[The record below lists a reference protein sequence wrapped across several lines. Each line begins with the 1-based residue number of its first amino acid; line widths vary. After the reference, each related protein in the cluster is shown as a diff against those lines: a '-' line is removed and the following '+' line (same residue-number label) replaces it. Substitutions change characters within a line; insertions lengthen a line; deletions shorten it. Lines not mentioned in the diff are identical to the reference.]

1 LSGKYQ
7 KKSNSEQ
14 LIWVVDNNDNF
25 TYVSDGF
32 CQIAHCSQEQLL
44 GTKYYQ
50 AFHQA
55 LPKKVIDE
63 IKTTMNKGFSWQG
76 MLQQKV
82 ASGAEFWLDTFITP
96 QYQQGKVVGFQAVC
110 KRPTK
115 QLIQRASKIYQ
126 GLNQN
131 NVWQTFEF
139 TRTHKFIVLAI
150 LSIVAQL
157 FIYSEF
163 GLAASIIA
171 AITAITPII
180 IFWQDIM
187 PVAQRAGK
195 MQSIFD
201 SISRQIYFGKGTASI
216 FDFNLG
222 MLKTKIRAILE
233 RSKDASAP
241 LSVVVENVQQGMNKN
256 RDAISKQ
263 KDNIAQVSV
272 AMLQM
277 TASTDEIANN
287 IVATVDDIE
296 STYLQCEHAR
306 SDINNTTNQIRDLAV
321 EVEQAS
327 SSADQLSDAA
337 KNVGNLME
345 DIQSIADQTNLLALN
360 AAIEA
365 ARAGEHGR
373 GFSVVAEEVRNLSSR
388 TQESA
393 EEIHQSL
400 SAMLATIQDWVDI
413 MAKNKTD
420 AENCVGS
427 AEQAD
432 QKIELVYEKIRHVA
446 DLATQIS
453 TAAEEQTV
461 VSAGVKNHI
470 DEIQQAS
477 DSGWQQTEIVNQQMI
492 SLKETAQEISSLA
505 DTFIM
510 KR

>member
-1 LSGKYQ
+1 
-7 KKSNSEQ
+7 
-14 LIWVVDNNDNF
+14 
-25 TYVSDGF
+25 
-32 CQIAHCSQEQLL
+32 
-44 GTKYYQ
+44 
-50 AFHQA
+50 
-55 LPKKVIDE
+55 
-63 IKTTMNKGFSWQG
+63 
-76 MLQQKV
+76 
-82 ASGAEFWLDTFITP
+82 
-96 QYQQGKVVGFQAVC
+96 
-110 KRPTK
+110 
-115 QLIQRASKIYQ
+115 
-126 GLNQN
+126 
-131 NVWQTFEF
+131 
-139 TRTHKFIVLAI
+139 
-150 LSIVAQL
+150 
-157 FIYSEF
+157 
-163 GLAASIIA
+163 
-171 AITAITPII
+171 
-180 IFWQDIM
+180 
-187 PVAQRAGK
+187 
-195 MQSIFD
+195 
-201 SISRQIYFGKGTASI
+201 
-216 FDFNLG
+216 
-222 MLKTKIRAILE
+222 
-233 RSKDASAP
+233 
-241 LSVVVENVQQGMNKN
+241 
-256 RDAISKQ
+256 
-263 KDNIAQVSV
+263 
-272 AMLQM
+272 M
-277 TASTDEIANN
+277 TASTDEIASN

-296 STYLQCEHAR
+296 STYIQCDHAR
-306 SDINNTTNQIRDLAV
+306 TDINNTTNQIRYLAV

-420 AENCVGS
+420 AENCVGC

-446 DLATQIS
+446 DLATQIA

-461 VSAGVKNHI
+461 VSAEVKNHI
-470 DEIQQAS
+470 DEIHQAS
-477 DSGWQQTEIVNQQMI
+477 DSSWQQTEIVNQQMI